1 MAGALFPNTPGSGKG
16 SKVFISSSDGA
27 LLSAVAMTKQAIFE
41 YKGKF
46 YTNLVYLL
54 GEGKT
59 LINIRAEM
67 QPVIGI
73 DGILQGLE
81 ISAGAADKAAVS
93 AGVDEVAG
101 VQGAV
106 AANAAV
112 ALTRPAADKIC
123 WNAIIVTKS
132 SGVITAVKGTDA
144 ADALPASLLL
154 TYGTAA
160 GQKPLIPVDSLLIG
174 CVKLIDDG
182 AAVITDSDIDYTD
195 REDGGVDFQILPNI
209 GGLKLQTALPEIH
222 TGAIPREIKFT
233 GRYLNAA
240 LAEVPTA
247 KNWDMSGSASSQSE
261 ETFGNAYSASSPGAT
276 SFAFEQLASDR
287 KVFDAKTKR
296 EGFAA
301 IRLQLPNGFYW
312 EGVGNVSPSIKV
324 GATAFTAISVSG
336 TFADEPA
343 TSS

>member
-16 SKVFISSSDGA
+16 SKVFISNSDGA
-27 LLSAVAMTKQAIFE
+27 LLSAVAMTKQATYE

-67 QPVIGI
+67 QPVISI

-93 AGVDEVAG
+93 AGVDEVSG

-132 SGVITAVKGTDA
+132 TGVITAVKGADA

-154 TYGTAA
+154 TYGTGA

-209 GGLKLQTALPEIH
+209 GGLKLQAALPVIH
-222 TGAIPREIKFT
+222 TGALAREVKFT
-233 GRYLNAA
+233 GRYLDSA
-240 LAEVPTA
+240 LAEIPTA
-247 KNWDMSGSASSQSE
+247 KGFTLSGSANTQSE

-276 SFAFEQLASDR
+276 SFTFEQLASDR
-287 KVFDAKTKR
+287 KVFDAKVKR

-301 IRLQLPNGFYW
+301 VRLQLPNGFYW
-312 EGVGNVSPSIKV
+312 QSVGSVTPSLTV
-324 GATAFTAISVSG
+324 NPTAFTSISVSG
-336 TFADEPA
+336 SCADEPA